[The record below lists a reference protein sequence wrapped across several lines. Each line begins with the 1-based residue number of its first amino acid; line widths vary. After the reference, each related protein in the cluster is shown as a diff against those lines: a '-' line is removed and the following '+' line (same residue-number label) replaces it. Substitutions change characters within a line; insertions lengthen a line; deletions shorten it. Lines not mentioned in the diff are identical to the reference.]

1 MNVFDFFSLTT
12 YIDSKTPLYGQID
25 QKREDILP
33 ISSLRFLKD
42 DSQVAL
48 VIEEKGRPLSLEQI
62 QTRLSQVGDRASL
75 FTLFNGQ
82 ATPVLGFHQDEAGQI
97 VIK

>member
-12 YIDSKTPLYGQID
+12 YIDGQTPLYGQSD
-25 QKREDILP
+25 ESRDHILP
-33 ISSLRFLKD
+33 ITALRFLED

-48 VIEEKGRPLSLEQI
+48 VLNKSGRPLSLEQA
-62 QTRLSQVGDRASL
+62 QTRLSQVGDKANL
-75 FTLFNGQ
+75 FCLIADK
-82 ATPVLGFHQDEAGQI
+82 ATPVLGFHQNEDGTI

>member
-12 YIDSKTPLYGQID
+12 YIDGQTALFGQVD
-25 QKREDILP
+25 SSRADIQP
-33 ISSLRFLKD
+33 ITALRFLQD

-48 VIEEKGRPLSLEQI
+48 VLSPKGRPLTLEQA
-62 QTRLSQVGDRASL
+62 QTRLSQVGDKASL
-75 FTLFNGQ
+75 YCLLDNQ
-82 ATPVLGFHQDEAGQI
+82 AIPVLGFHQNEDGTI